1 MTGSTRHDVHRKDR
15 RVGQPSRGR
24 IRNLADVARLRLRFV
39 NRERGSGTRL
49 LFDALLA
56 SQRLKPSEIVGYDR
70 EEFTHMAT
78 AATVRA
84 GMADVAFGIEAAAR
98 RTSWHSSGW
107 SPSAITSRAAAVR
120 RRASPLIRWWQR
132 RAVMPSAARSR
143 AWADTIAMP
152 RETGCTSPTF
162 SADGSRTE
170 ARPFPRTA
178 GALDYYAPQNFKYQM
193 TARELKA

>member
-1 MTGSTRHDVHRKDR
+1 M
-15 RVGQPSRGR
+15 
-24 IRNLADVARLRLRFV
+24 RLRFV

-98 RTSWHSSGW
+98 VHQLAFVGLVTERYYLACRR
-107 SPSAITSRAAAVR
+107 SAPARIAVDTMVATAR
-120 RRASPLIRWWQR
+120 
-132 RAVMPSAARSR
+132 VMPSAARSR

>member
-1 MTGSTRHDVHRKDR
+1 MMTASNR
-15 RVGQPSRGR
+15 RR

-98 RTSWHSSGW
+98 AHQLAFVGLVTERYH
-107 SPSAITSRAAAVR
+107 
-120 RRASPLIRWWQR
+120 L
-132 RAVMPSAARSR
+132 
-143 AWADTIAMP
+143 AWP
-152 RETGCTSPTF
+152 PQC
-162 SADGSRTE
+162 
-170 ARPFPRTA
+170 A
-178 GALDYYAPQNFKYQM
+178 GAH
-193 TARELKA
+193 RR

>member
-1 MTGSTRHDVHRKDR
+1 VTGSTRHDVHRKDR

-56 SQRLKPSEIVGYDR
+56 SQRFKPSEIVGYDR

-78 AATVRA
+78 AAT
-84 GMADVAFGIEAAAR
+84 G
-98 RTSWHSSGW
+98 
-107 SPSAITSRAAAVR
+107 R
-120 RRASPLIRWWQR
+120 RRVRHRSCGAAHQLAFVGLVTERYYLACR
-132 RAVMPSAARSR
+132 RSAPARIAVDTMVATARVMPSAARSR

-170 ARPFPRTA
+170 ARPLPRTA

-193 TARELKA
+193 TAREPKA

>member
-1 MTGSTRHDVHRKDR
+1 
-15 RVGQPSRGR
+15 
-24 IRNLADVARLRLRFV
+24 
-39 NRERGSGTRL
+39 
-49 LFDALLA
+49 
-56 SQRLKPSEIVGYDR
+56 
-70 EEFTHMAT
+70 
-78 AATVRA
+78 
-84 GMADVAFGIEAAAR
+84 MADVAFGIEAAAR
-98 RTSWHSSGW
+98 AHQLAFVGLVTERYYL
-107 SPSAITSRAAAVR
+107 ACRAVR